1 MCSTNK
7 DVTTLLASI
16 SEGDDHALRK
26 LFLLVYDELRAIA
39 HNAMRK
45 AAPGQTLQS
54 TALVGELFIRFEKS
68 ITADWKNRSHFFAA
82 AAQAMRHLLIDYH
95 RRKKPK
101 AMHKH
106 EPLHEENE
114 PALQIESPHLYFDDF
129 EALYEALDNFE
140 SVEGHERKVRVIEMI
155 FFLGWTVKKTAQ
167 VTGVSW
173 RTVQNDLNYATA
185 WLSREMKRVTNDG
198 VAPFDS

>member
-1 MCSTNK
+1 MCSTNR
-7 DVTTLLASI
+7 DITTLLASI
-16 SEGDDHALRK
+16 SEGDDRALRK

-45 AAPGQTLQS
+45 AGPGQTLQS

-82 AAQAMRHLLIDYH
+82 AAQAMRHLVIDYH
-95 RRKKPK
+95 RRKIPK
-101 AMHKH
+101 AKHKH
-106 EPLHEENE
+106 EPLCDENE
-114 PALQIESPHLYFDDF
+114 PALQIENPGLYFDDF
-129 EALYEALDNFE
+129 EFLNQALEKFE
-140 SVEGHERKVRVIEMI
+140 SIEGHERKVRVIEMI
-155 FFLGWTVKKTAQ
+155 YFLGWTVQKTAQ

-185 WLSREMKRVTNDG
+185 WLSREMKRVKNDG
-198 VAPFDS
+198 VA